1 MKNRAF
7 LIAVFLFISAGAF
20 AQAKIGYVDS
30 KVIIDGMQDA
40 KDAQANLDNFVAAWQ
55 NEIKNMNDSLTIVK
69 EDFEKKKLILTEN
82 IKKQNHTEIFN
93 SLDEEERDDLK
104 SKITNLISKIDLHIS
119 S

>member
-7 LIAVFLFISAGAF
+7 LIAVLMFVSAGAF

-55 NEIKNMNDSLTIVK
+55 AEIKKMNDSLTMVK
-69 EDFEKKKLILTEN
+69 EDYENKKLILTERRRN
-82 IKKQNHTEIFN
+82 KRPRKKDQR
-93 SLDEEERDDLK
+93 L
-104 SKITNLISKIDLHIS
+104 
-119 S
+119 